1 MAFTL
6 PIKKRK
12 CPRCGEKILDCFV
25 EICPKC
31 GFQLDKTPK
40 PTAPEF
46 FLKKSQ
52 EFLENVENST
62 NQEYHETKIQ
72 KFKKSN
78 VSSKQNAHL
87 SFIKSLKIQKN
98 PEIISSSFESSQK
111 EERNSLKIK
120 DFKIQKL
127 KIDGSIAKLKTDTK
141 VTRIQVE
148 QEKIPLG
155 ISGEYIKYIGIIT
168 KEREKIFSLNK
179 TFTYLLDLSINL
191 EYIATSILSG
201 QLDRMFLAS
210 SDGKEQEICYF
221 AEQKEFLFVLYGKI
235 PEKKANWLTQ
245 QLIISVKDYFHHKNI
260 NQMTKLEKYEI
271 SQKFRSKIKF
281 LLETIIDLNDVFTS
295 TPIKTLS
302 KGFRVDYFGL
312 SYQSIGVLSKMI
324 TTELKLKDL
333 PPLSSV
339 NEDDFDDMIELQEAI
354 ITAKVEAIAAN
365 TFANTLMTPEWI
377 SVKLG
382 FQQYRFIIFSHINDY
397 YLSLLA
403 EGNLELRKKIF
414 SELTPLLMNLTNHPF
429 VGILTEYSEAAPRIV
444 EFLQKM
450 NKTKFDSS

>member
-1 MAFTL
+1 MVFNI

-12 CPRCGEKILDCFV
+12 CPRCGEEISDCLIV
-25 EICPKC
+25 ICPQC
-31 GFQLDKTPK
+31 GFQLDKIAK
-40 PTAPEF
+40 STAPEF
-46 FLKKSQ
+46 FLKKNQ
-52 EFLENVENST
+52 EFLENVVNPS
-62 NQEYHETKIQ
+62 IQ
-72 KFKKSN
+72 KFQEKKKNFKKSK
-78 VSSKQNAHL
+78 VSSEKNAHL

-98 PEIISSSFESSQK
+98 PEIVSSSFESSQK
-111 EERNSLKIK
+111 EDNNSTKIK

-127 KIDGSIAKLKTDTK
+127 KIDESIAKLKTNTK
-141 VTRIQVE
+141 VTRVQIE

-168 KEREKIFSLNK
+168 KDREEIFSLNK

-201 QLDRMFLAS
+201 KLDRMFLAS
-210 SDGKEQEICYF
+210 GDKKEQEICYF
-221 AEQKEFLFVLYGKI
+221 AEQKEILFILYGKI

-245 QLIISVKDYFHHKNI
+245 QLIMAVKDYFQNKDI
-260 NQMTKLEKYEI
+260 SQMTKLEKYEI

-295 TPIKTLS
+295 SPIKTLS

-324 TTELKLKDL
+324 TTKLKLKDL
-333 PPLSSV
+333 PPLSNV
-339 NEDDFDDMIELQEAI
+339 NKDDFDDMIELQEAI

-403 EGNLELRKKIF
+403 EGNLELRKKVF
-414 SELTPLLMNLTNHPF
+414 SELAPFLVNLTNHPF
-429 VGILTEYSEAAPRIV
+429 VGILTEYSKVAPRIV
-444 EFLQKM
+444 EFLQKL
-450 NKTKFDSS
+450 NKIKFDSS